1 MRNEP
6 SIFGPPP
13 LVQNHVHVGP
23 NRTPNPIVLDL
34 DSIYFLKII
43 HAIEFF
49 I

>member
-13 LVQNHVHVGP
+13 PMQNHVHVGP
-23 NRTPNPIVLDL
+23 NKTPNPIVLDL
-34 DSIYFLKII
+34 NFILFFKII